1 MKMRSKLWMEILALS
16 AAGACGVALL
26 FVSFGTAA
34 GAVSGGAQPTEPV
47 AVSPSAQSLAPQQ
60 TQQTYD
66 GMVTCSRCGAKHSPA
81 SSRNASDCT
90 RSCVHAGA
98 SFALIDGD
106 VVYILKGNLDQVKK
120 VAGQRATITGSID
133 GQTIQV
139 SSVSAGT

>member
-1 MKMRSKLWMEILALS
+1 MKMRSKLWMEILALGT
-16 AAGACGVALL
+16 AGAFGFALL
-26 FVSFGTAA
+26 FVSLGTAA
-34 GAVSGGAQPTEPV
+34 GSGSGETEQTQPAAVPTAE
-47 AVSPSAQSLAPQQ
+47 QSLAP
-60 TQQTYD
+60 QQTYD

-90 RSCVHAGA
+90 RSCVHGGA
-98 SFALIDGD
+98 NFALIDGD

-120 VAGQRATITGSID
+120 VAGQRATITGAIS